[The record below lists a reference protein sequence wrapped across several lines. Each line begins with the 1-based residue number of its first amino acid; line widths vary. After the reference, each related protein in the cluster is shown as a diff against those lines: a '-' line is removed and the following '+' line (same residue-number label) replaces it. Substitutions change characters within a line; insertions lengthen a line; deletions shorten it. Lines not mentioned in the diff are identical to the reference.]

1 MEKPKPIQVFS
12 NLINAGSY
20 IFEDDIFDYLPNGKH
35 SLERDVFPKLTESK
49 SLNGLQFDGYFIDA
63 GTQQSWCD
71 AVSRCVIES
80 RFHKG
85 SIHSKSWIEDSNV
98 KLLSANLQH
107 SMVCS
112 NVDIGDS
119 SIEQSTILSGSK
131 IGKKS
136 VIVSSLIGQ
145 DCTIGDFCELTN
157 TIVAHG
163 SHIPNNTKIIDGV
176 WINE

>member
-1 MEKPKPIQVFS
+1 
-12 NLINAGSY
+12 
-20 IFEDDIFDYLPNGKH
+20 
-35 SLERDVFPKLTESK
+35 
-49 SLNGLQFDGYFIDA
+49 
-63 GTQQSWCD
+63 
-71 AVSRCVIES
+71 
-80 RFHKG
+80 
-85 SIHSKSWIEDSNV
+85 
-98 KLLSANLQH
+98 
-107 SMVCS
+107 MVCS

-119 SIEQSTILSGSK
+119 LIEQSTILSGSK

-163 SHIPNNTKIIDGV
+163 SHIPNNTKISDGI